1 MKYTVIAIN
10 KQGASETWGA
20 CSLLNAKLSVRERY
34 SDPHNFLIRIYSDK
48 GNSYLEYTPHKSSTK
63 YDATPIIGKPAQ

>member
-10 KQGASETWGA
+10 KQGASETWQA

-34 SDPHNFLIRIYSDK
+34 SDPHNFTIRIYSE
-48 GNSYLEYTPHKSSTK
+48 NSDNYLEYTPHKSSTK
-63 YDATPIIGKPAQ
+63 YDATPIVGVPAR